1 MKILHE
7 DCDPKLAE
15 DRTLPY
21 NAHIVTYQV
30 DNEIKYDITI
40 ADKKIDIFDYYWD
53 KYRENLIGWK
63 QSEGRI
69 NPRMWREVSK
79 ESKDSKKR
87 K

>member
-7 DCDPKLAE
+7 NCDPKLAE

-21 NAHIVTYQV
+21 NAFIVTYQV
-30 DNEIKYDITI
+30 NNEINYDITT
-40 ADKKIDIFDYYWD
+40 ADKRVDLFDFYWD
-53 KYRENLIGWK
+53 KYREGLIGWK
-63 QSEGRI
+63 QSEGRMS
-69 NPRMWREVSK
+69 PRTWGEVPK

>member
-7 DCDPKLAE
+7 NCDPKLAE

-30 DNEIKYDITI
+30 DNEIKYDITT

-69 NPRMWREVSK
+69 NPRMWGEVSK